1 MSAAVLTER
10 RGMKTITPRPPRLPK
25 PKKAEEFPPVNF
37 NVLHGRVIESFEAKI
52 PVVHGGGVTV
62 RGYGRSWVDT
72 TVHNT
77 FSAWFVDHQT
87 GQQHKIDFGQDYLDM
102 RYGHDVTM
110 LWANKQLFA
119 INNHTTNRIKY
130 PALHRPILPDRQV
143 GGFFGNLFF
152 HVCVFPMMLVAS
164 WYFLILFIVLLEK
177 FFMTAP
183 LSVHHNHMVHHAE
196 PSTALNNPLVMSVFL
211 LAVALISLVPSVL
224 RLLRNSRNRKY
235 NAAQHEYLT
244 QQLNQA
250 EDQWI
255 RQYSPPRIAAR

>member
-1 MSAAVLTER
+1 
-10 RGMKTITPRPPRLPK
+10 MKTIPPALPKPPKLPK

-110 LWANKQLFA
+110 LWANDQLYA
-119 INNHTTNRIKY
+119 VANHTTGQIKY
-130 PALHRPILPDRQV
+130 PRLNRVILPQKSVGLSFFTIAVLLVLALFEGIISLLFAELFLTTVHGPWSQLHHHQYQLTQV
-143 GGFFGNLFF
+143 GANLG
-152 HVCVFPMMLVAS
+152 L
-164 WYFLILFIVLLEK
+164 LIAIIATVVIGGLPF
-177 FFMTAP
+177 A
-183 LSVHHNHMVHHAE
+183 
-196 PSTALNNPLVMSVFL
+196 L
-211 LAVALISLVPSVL
+211 LARGNAK
-224 RLLRNSRNRKY
+224 NRAY
-235 NAAQHEYLT
+235 NQRQDNYLT
-244 QQLNQA
+244 VKLRQA

-255 RQYSPPRIAAR
+255 RQYAPPRIAAR